1 LLRAYERPESLAD
14 VPFRYCPGCGHG
26 IVTRLVAEVVDELGI
41 RERTVGVAPVGC
53 AVFVEE
59 YFNFDMVGAAHGRV
73 CPVATGLKRALPDHV
88 ILGYQGD
95 GGLAAIGLAEVVHA
109 ANRGERVTMIYV
121 NNAVY
126 GMTRGQMA
134 PTTLLGQRTT
144 TTPSG
149 REPRRDGFPLK
160 VCELLAGLE
169 GVAYIARGTV
179 TSPKN
184 VRTLKRYIE
193 RAIRTQMEDEG
204 FSLVEVL
211 SPCPSNWHMKPLE
224 AIAWV
229 EEKMVPFYGL
239 GEVKACTQKS

>member
-1 LLRAYERPESLAD
+1 MMKLLRAYRRPESLAD

-41 RERTVGVAPVGC
+41 RERTVGIAPVGC
-53 AVFVEE
+53 AVFLEE
-59 YFNFDMVGAAHGRV
+59 YFNFDMVGAAHGRA
-73 CPVATGLKRALPDHV
+73 PAVATGLKRALPDHV
-88 ILGYQGD
+88 ILVYQGD
-95 GGLAAIGLAEVVHA
+95 GDLAAIGAAEILHA
-109 ANRGERVTMIYV
+109 ANRGERITVVYV

-149 REPRRDGFPLK
+149 RNPRRDGFPLR
-160 VCELLAGLE
+160 VCELLEGLD
-169 GVAYIARGTV
+169 GAVYIARGTV
-179 TSPKN
+179 TSPGN
-184 VRTLKRYIE
+184 VRTVKRYIR
-193 RAIRTQMEDEG
+193 RAIQAQMEDQG

-211 SPCPSNWHMKPLE
+211 SPCPSNWHVDPRE

-239 GEVKACTQKS
+239 GEIKA

>member
-1 LLRAYERPESLAD
+1 MKLLRAYRRPESLAD

-41 RERTVGVAPVGC
+41 RERTVGIAPVGC
-53 AVFVEE
+53 AVFLEE
-59 YFNFDMVGAAHGRV
+59 YFNFDMVGAAHGRA
-73 CPVATGLKRALPDHV
+73 PAVATGLKRALPDHV
-88 ILGYQGD
+88 ILVYQGD
-95 GGLAAIGLAEVVHA
+95 GDLAAIGAAEILHA
-109 ANRGERVTMIYV
+109 ANRGERITVVYV

-149 REPRRDGFPLK
+149 RNPRRDGFPLR
-160 VCELLAGLE
+160 VCELLEGLD
-169 GVAYIARGTV
+169 GAVYIARGTV
-179 TSPKN
+179 TSPGN
-184 VRTLKRYIE
+184 VRTVKRYIR
-193 RAIRTQMEDEG
+193 RAIQAQMEDQG

-211 SPCPSNWHMKPLE
+211 SPCPSNWHVDPRE

-239 GEVKACTQKS
+239 GEIKA